1 MMFREFWKAALACA
15 VVGICA
21 GSSLALQGLY
31 SDVCPVAI
39 LTDQC
44 DRCCRLL
51 TVSANS
57 YNNCVDT
64 SDCIAKSSGYL

>member
-39 LTDQC
+39 STDQC
-44 DRCCRLL
+44 DRCCKLL
-51 TVSANS
+51 TDGGNYY
-57 YNNCVDT
+57 YNCIDT
-64 SDCIAKSSGYL
+64 SGCDAKG